1 MPALLTNVFARRR
14 SSARLVLAGAA
25 AIALWS
31 ASSSAYAQAIIIP
44 PVNVPNNPAPNN
56 PPQSVFPG
64 VTDMNSRLAATS
76 ALTDLGTN
84 FLRRLG
90 NHATWGYNTAVN
102 SNPAGG
108 GASQA
113 TAPATF
119 PVRAWGEAY
128 GLTSRTGAQGT
139 FVGDKRETAGGVAG
153 FGATI
158 APNLSVGVWV
168 DQSHTVID
176 VPLASQSAKLDLTQV
191 GVNASYTV
199 GAWTLAA
206 AGVHGFGNI
215 SAKRT
220 TALGFAGSGYNGHV
234 DAALAELSYYW
245 AIGQGRV
252 VPKASFEY
260 LRAVTDSFS
269 EYGGSNPV
277 VAGAA
282 TAERTRVLVGAEIG
296 HYWIV
301 DRRVIDISA
310 YGKFVDNVR
319 QNISAVQVSL
329 GTNTIAVQGVRESRY
344 GVDAGASLSIGL
356 TDALR
361 MYLNYDGKFRNGFE
375 SHQGLLG
382 FEVKW

>member
-1 MPALLTNVFARRR
+1 MKLASR
-14 SSARLVLAGAA
+14 STPVMYRARLAA
-25 AIALWS
+25 VTVALCL
-31 ASSSAYAQAIIIP
+31 ASSVAHAQFLVPPANNP
-44 PVNVPNNPAPNN
+44 PVNN
-56 PPQSVFPG
+56 PPAQQPVFPN

-90 NHATWGYNTAVN
+90 NHATWGFNTAAN
-102 SNPAGG
+102 SNPSGA
-108 GASQA
+108 GASQS

-119 PVRAWGEAY
+119 PVRAWVEVY

-139 FVGDKRETAGGVAG
+139 FVGDKRETVGGVAG

-158 APNLSVGVWV
+158 APNLSVGIWV
-168 DQSHTVID
+168 DQSHTGID
-176 VPLASQSAKLDLTQV
+176 VPLAAQSAKLDLTQV

-199 GAWTLAA
+199 GEWTLAA

-215 SAKRT
+215 TGRRA
-220 TALGFAGSGYNGHV
+220 TALGFANSGYNGYV

-245 AIGQGRV
+245 SIGQGRV

-260 LRAVTDSFS
+260 LRAVTDAFA
-269 EYGGSNPV
+269 EFGGSNPV
-277 VAGAA
+277 SAGQA
-282 TAERTRVLVGAEIG
+282 TAERTRVLIGAEVG

-310 YGKFVDNVR
+310 YGKFVDNLH
-319 QNISAVQVSL
+319 QNISSVQVSL

-344 GVDAGASLSIGL
+344 GADAGASLSVGL
-356 TDALR
+356 TNAIR
-361 MYLNYDGKFRNGFE
+361 MYLSYDGKFRNGFE